1 MEKHSLLNL
10 SNCKICPH
18 ECGTNR
24 YKSKGYCNVGH
35 LPLVA
40 SVFAHKGEEPVISGE
55 NGICNVFFAHCNLQC
70 VFCQNYQISKNS
82 TSNPGWMSNKHQ
94 IVDEIIKI
102 LDNDINIVGFVS
114 PSHQVVQMIEIINE
128 INKKGYNPTIVY
140 NSNGYDK
147 VETLKELENVV
158 DVYLPDL
165 KYYNNQIAFRYS
177 GIKNYF
183 EVASMAIKEMY
194 RQKGASIVL
203 NDKNLIEFG
212 LIIRHLVLPTHA
224 DDSINLLKFLAN
236 NISNRLYISLMSQY
250 YPPKD
255 LLLPNELKE
264 NLSTNEY
271 NKVVKIIED
280 LGFRGWIQE
289 AESQS
294 HYKPNFDNDIPFSE

>member
-1 MEKHSLLNL
+1 
-10 SNCKICPH
+10 
-18 ECGTNR
+18 
-24 YKSKGYCNVGH
+24 
-35 LPLVA
+35 
-40 SVFAHKGEEPVISGE
+40 
-55 NGICNVFFAHCNLQC
+55 
-70 VFCQNYQISKNS
+70 
-82 TSNPGWMSNKHQ
+82 MSNKHQ

-271 NKVVKIIED
+271 KKVVKIIED